1 MSTKTP
7 QDELRPATELRRR
20 MIADMQRCGMV
31 ESRQRQYVR
40 AVCQLAEHYH
50 KPPDKITDEEL
61 RQYQLHLKTDT
72 KRSRY
77 SIIIARCGIKFFY
90 ERTLKRKWP
99 HGNAVRPPSQL
110 RRRMLEDLQLTGM
123 SERTQQ
129 MYVRAVRQ
137 LAEHYKKSPDKITE
151 EELRR
156 YFLHIKNDKKWSRA
170 GITIALCGIKFF
182 YEKTLKRHWPIFD
195 IVRPH
200 AEKKLPV
207 ILSREEVRE
216 ILGKVRLPRYRICLQ
231 TIYSCGLRLRE
242 GTELQVGHIDSRR
255 MVIHLRRGKGNKD
268 RYIPLPQT
276 TLERLREYWK
286 THRNLT
292 WIFPA
297 PGRGGIHRSTATTP
311 MPYCNVQDAFRAA
324 LKESGIN
331 KKATVHT
338 LRHSYATHL
347 LEAGVNLRQIQENLG
362 HNSPQTT
369 ALYTHL
375 TEQAFRQT
383 KDVINKLMEGL

>member
-1 MSTKTP
+1 MST

-20 MIADMQRCGMV
+20 MIEDMQRCGMV

-40 AVCQLAEHYH
+40 AVRQLAEHYH
-50 KPPDKITDEEL
+50 KPPDQITDDEL
-61 RQYQLHLKTDT
+61 RQYCLHLTTD
-72 KRSRY
+72 KES
-77 SIIIARCGIKFFY
+77 ARNMTIYGIKFFY
-90 ERTLKRKWP
+90 EKTLKRQWP
-99 HGNAVRPPSQL
+99 RHGRVWPPSALQ
-110 RRRMLEDLQLTGM
+110 RRMIEDLQLAGM

-137 LAEHYKKSPDKITE
+137 LAEHCKKSPDKITE
-151 EELRR
+151 EELRQ
-156 YFLHIKNDKKWSRA
+156 YFLHIKNVKKWSRT

-182 YEKTLKRHWPIFD
+182 YEKTLKRKWPIFD
-195 IVRPH
+195 VVRPH

-207 ILSREEVRE
+207 ILSAEEVRL
-216 ILGKVRLPRYRICLQ
+216 ILSKVRLPRYRICLQ

-242 GTELQVGHIDSRR
+242 GSELQIGHIDSRR

-268 RYIPLPQT
+268 RYVPLPQA

-286 THRNLT
+286 THCNPT
-292 WIFPA
+292 WLFPA
-297 PGRGGIHRSTATTP
+297 CGRGGIHRSIATTP

-324 LKESGIN
+324 LKESGIH

-362 HNSPQTT
+362 HNSPSTT

-375 TEQAFRQT
+375 TEQAFKQT